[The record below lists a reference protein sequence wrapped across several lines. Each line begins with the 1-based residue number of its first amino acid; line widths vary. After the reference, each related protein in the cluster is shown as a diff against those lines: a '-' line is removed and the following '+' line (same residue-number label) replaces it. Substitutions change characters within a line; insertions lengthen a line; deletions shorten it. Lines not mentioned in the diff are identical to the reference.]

1 MKKLFIYFFFI
12 VSSSYSQTSD
22 ALKLCVAIQNKFTSN
37 YEANN
42 AVDKILSVIGTSQK
56 PILQP
61 CSNINN
67 AVAASYKGQRYI
79 LYDKDFMES
88 LTVGR
93 NKYWSNMFI
102 LAHEVGHHI
111 NGHSLDIILYQ
122 NDVINPK
129 SLSTRR
135 SQELEADEFAGFVL
149 AKLGATFNQTSKV
162 LLNIPKISNDY
173 DSTHPST
180 DKRIRAVKNGWE
192 RGYVKKETK
201 TVYVSDA
208 IGEYER
214 SDSYMRYGKWYR
226 EQTDDVFEGRSWT
239 AVTSGVLK
247 GGNDYFNKAPIIKI
261 IKNKKSEKPMFFIE
275 EEVLNNLPSIDS
287 EASWSLN
294 PMALDIFERGKYS
307 QIKKRAYGTL
317 IILDSYGKILRKS
330 EIGVEKYRGSNH
342 QFKKEKGFDIVNF
355 GRSNF
360 FGMSTLNYLKKGSK
374 LLIRFDDYIKYSNK
388 KLKEYVKSNSL
399 FKINNWGRGQRGKGE
414 GGYTKLYDKLKN
426 KGVYIKT
433 YQGIKIVPENNYR
446 NRLFTSYELLEEI
459 KKLKE
464 ISRICGYS
472 DGQSFVY
479 PKYFKEN
486 LSYTSP
492 TSDREEV
499 FVIPRGGNCNMSRI
513 EYDLKIDNL
522 IQKLL
527 DLNSEIFA
535 LKNQLIE
542 VEGAYF
548 EYSLSGSSKALA
560 E

>member
-1 MKKLFIYFFFI
+1 MKKLIIFFFLV
-12 VSSSYSQTSD
+12 VSASYSQTSD
-22 ALKLCVAIQNKFTSN
+22 ALKLCVALQDNFTSN
-37 YEANN
+37 TEANN

-79 LYDKDFMES
+79 LYDKVFMES

-173 DSTHPST
+173 DSTHPSR

-214 SDSYMRYGKWYR
+214 SDSYVRHGKWYR
-226 EQTDDVFEGRSWT
+226 EQNDDVFEGRTWT
-239 AVTSGVLK
+239 AVTSGILK
-247 GGNDYFNKAPIIKI
+247 GGNDYFNRAPVIKI
-261 IKNKKSEKPMFFIE
+261 NNKNEKYNIFIEGNIFNKLPQWINLRGDFIVLDSKNKEIYRSGFM
-275 EEVLNNLPSIDS
+275 VSSDIDKDGFYPFYTGES
-287 EASWSLN
+287 
-294 PMALDIFERGKYS
+294 PIKYF
-307 QIKKRAYGTL
+307 QEGI
-317 IILDSYGKILRKS
+317 
-330 EIGVEKYRGSNH
+330 
-342 QFKKEKGFDIVNF
+342 
-355 GRSNF
+355 
-360 FGMSTLNYLKKGSK
+360 K
-374 LLIRFDDYIKYSNK
+374 LLIRFDDYNRAVYKDEIKKYAFDR
-388 KLKEYVKSNSL
+388 SL
-399 FKINNWGRGQRGKGE
+399 FRITNYGFGAGE
-414 GGYTKLYDKLKN
+414 TKLYFKLQKQKNTIFLFDRVGLNTYSARKVSKDNYNNRLFASKEIIDEIDKLKVIDAACRFSSKSTYVHSVTYTN
-426 KGVYIKT
+426 KLNTEFKKRISDKT
-433 YQGIKIVPENNYR
+433 QWSGTCN
-446 NRLFTSYELLEEI
+446 
-459 KKLKE
+459 
-464 ISRICGYS
+464 ISKS
-472 DGQSFVY
+472 
-479 PKYFKEN
+479 
-486 LSYTSP
+486 
-492 TSDREEV
+492 
-499 FVIPRGGNCNMSRI
+499 
-513 EYDLKIDNL
+513 EYDTKVDAVLNKLIDF
-522 IQKLL
+522 
-527 DLNSEIFA
+527 NSEIFA

-542 VEGAYF
+542 VKGAYF

>member
-1 MKKLFIYFFFI
+1 M
-12 VSSSYSQTSD
+12 
-22 ALKLCVAIQNKFTSN
+22 AIQNKFTSN
-37 YEANN
+37 YESNN

-226 EQTDDVFEGRSWT
+226 EQNDDVFEGRSWT

-247 GGNDYFNKAPIIKI
+247 GGNDYFNKVPIIKI

-275 EEVLNNLPSIDS
+275 KEPFNSLPIPKESNKGD
-287 EASWSLN
+287 
-294 PMALDIFERGKYS
+294 
-307 QIKKRAYGTL
+307 L
-317 IILDSYGKILRKS
+317 IVLDSNGKIISKTKINVYPRNDSGFLYVKFGTKFS
-330 EIGVEKYRGSNH
+330 FYEEDGPYGGFGSLSSKLLKD
-342 QFKKEKGFDIVNF
+342 FKN
-355 GRSNF
+355 
-360 FGMSTLNYLKKGSK
+360 GSK
-374 LLIRFDDYIKYSNK
+374 LLIRYDNYAKDHEYYI
-388 KLKEYVKSNSL
+388 KEYVKSNSL
-399 FKINNWGRGQRGKGE
+399 YKINEYGLG
-414 GGYTKLYDKLKN
+414 GGYSKLYKKTFY
-426 KGVYIKT
+426 KGVYIDRKYYKRT
-433 YQGIKIVPENNYR
+433 GTRTTITVKLAETNYE
-446 NRLFTSYELLEEI
+446 NRLFTSYELLSEI
-459 KKLKE
+459 KKLKS
-464 ISRICGYS
+464 IASICKYS
-472 DGQSFVY
+472 
-479 PKYFKEN
+479 KYHDVRN
-486 LSYTSP
+486 ISYTSP

-535 LKNQLIE
+535 MKKQVIE

>member
-214 SDSYMRYGKWYR
+214 SDSYVRHGKWYR
-226 EQTDDVFEGRSWT
+226 EQNDDIFEGRTWT
-239 AVTSGVLK
+239 AVTTGILK

-261 IKNKKSEKPMFFIE
+261 TYDSKAYRKYKLTIE
-275 EEVLNNLPSIDS
+275 EEPFNNLPTNLSYPIS
-287 EASWSLN
+287 
-294 PMALDIFERGKYS
+294 
-307 QIKKRAYGTL
+307 KKAYKHFDLYGNL
-317 IILDSYGKILRKS
+317 IILDSKGNKILSEEIRKGVDS
-330 EIGVEKYRGSNH
+330 NEEFSRIMLESGGYLFFKWHVEK
-342 QFKKEKGFDIVNF
+342 I
-355 GRSNF
+355 
-360 FGMSTLNYLKKGSK
+360 KKGSK
-374 LLIRFDDYIKYSNK
+374 LLIRFDDYESI
-388 KLKEYVKSNSL
+388 
-399 FKINNWGRGQRGKGE
+399 
-414 GGYTKLYDKLKN
+414 N
-426 KGVYIKT
+426 KGIIKV
-433 YQGIKIVPENNYR
+433 K
-446 NRLFTSYELLEEI
+446 
-459 KKLKE
+459 
-464 ISRICGYS
+464 
-472 DGQSFVY
+472 
-479 PKYFKEN
+479 
-486 LSYTSP
+486 
-492 TSDREEV
+492 
-499 FVIPRGGNCNMSRI
+499 
-513 EYDLKIDNL
+513 
-522 IQKLL
+522 
-527 DLNSEIFA
+527 
-535 LKNQLIE
+535 
-542 VEGAYF
+542 GAYF
-548 EYSLSGSSKALA
+548 EYNLSGSSKALA

>member
-1 MKKLFIYFFFI
+1 MKKLIIFFFLV
-12 VSSSYSQTSD
+12 VSASYSQTSD
-22 ALKLCVAIQNKFTSN
+22 ALKLCVALQDNFTSN
-37 YEANN
+37 TEANN

-214 SDSYMRYGKWYR
+214 SDSYIRYGKWYR
-226 EQTDDVFEGRSWT
+226 EQNDDVFEGRSWT

-261 IKNKKSEKPMFFIE
+261 TYDSKAYRKYKLTIE
-275 EEVLNNLPSIDS
+275 EEPFNNLPTNLSYPIS
-287 EASWSLN
+287 
-294 PMALDIFERGKYS
+294 
-307 QIKKRAYGTL
+307 KKAYKHFDLYGNL
-317 IILDSYGKILRKS
+317 IILDSKGNKILSEEIRKGVDS
-330 EIGVEKYRGSNH
+330 NEEFSRIMLESGGYLFFKWHVEK
-342 QFKKEKGFDIVNF
+342 I
-355 GRSNF
+355 
-360 FGMSTLNYLKKGSK
+360 KKGSK
-374 LLIRFDDYIKYSNK
+374 LLIRFDDYESI
-388 KLKEYVKSNSL
+388 
-399 FKINNWGRGQRGKGE
+399 
-414 GGYTKLYDKLKN
+414 N
-426 KGVYIKT
+426 KGIIKV
-433 YQGIKIVPENNYR
+433 K
-446 NRLFTSYELLEEI
+446 
-459 KKLKE
+459 
-464 ISRICGYS
+464 
-472 DGQSFVY
+472 
-479 PKYFKEN
+479 
-486 LSYTSP
+486 
-492 TSDREEV
+492 
-499 FVIPRGGNCNMSRI
+499 
-513 EYDLKIDNL
+513 
-522 IQKLL
+522 
-527 DLNSEIFA
+527 
-535 LKNQLIE
+535 
-542 VEGAYF
+542 GAYF
-548 EYSLSGSSKALA
+548 EYNLSGSSKALA

>member
-1 MKKLFIYFFFI
+1 MKKLIIFFFLV
-12 VSSSYSQTSD
+12 VSASYSQTSD
-22 ALKLCVAIQNKFTSN
+22 ALKLCVALQDNFTSN
-37 YEANN
+37 TEANN

-149 AKLGATFNQTSKV
+149 AKLGATFDQTSKV

-214 SDSYMRYGKWYR
+214 SDSYVRHGKWYR
-226 EQTDDVFEGRSWT
+226 EQTDDVFEGRT
-239 AVTSGVLK
+239 FNAVTSGILK
-247 GGNDYFNKAPIIKI
+247 GGNEYFNKAPIIKI
-261 IKNKKSEKPMFFIE
+261 EYDSKKSTYIRYKLYIEEKP
-275 EEVLNNLPSIDS
+275 LRNLPKTISADS
-287 EASWSLN
+287 EYSAR
-294 PMALDIFERGKYS
+294 RGL
-307 QIKKRAYGTL
+307 RGDL
-317 IILDSYGKILRKS
+317 IILDSRGNKILSKS
-330 EIGVEKYRGSNH
+330 IRTRAFKSNEGFHLVILGDEKKRALSYNFYSEEVEK
-342 QFKKEKGFDIVNF
+342 I
-355 GRSNF
+355 
-360 FGMSTLNYLKKGSK
+360 KKGSK
-374 LLIRFDDYIKYSNK
+374 LLIRFDDYESINRRDIK
-388 KLKEYVKSNSL
+388 VK
-399 FKINNWGRGQRGKGE
+399 
-414 GGYTKLYDKLKN
+414 
-426 KGVYIKT
+426 
-433 YQGIKIVPENNYR
+433 
-446 NRLFTSYELLEEI
+446 
-459 KKLKE
+459 
-464 ISRICGYS
+464 
-472 DGQSFVY
+472 
-479 PKYFKEN
+479 
-486 LSYTSP
+486 
-492 TSDREEV
+492 
-499 FVIPRGGNCNMSRI
+499 
-513 EYDLKIDNL
+513 
-522 IQKLL
+522 
-527 DLNSEIFA
+527 
-535 LKNQLIE
+535 
-542 VEGAYF
+542 GAYF

>member
-1 MKKLFIYFFFI
+1 MKKLIIFFVFI
-12 VSSSYSQTSD
+12 VSASYGQTSD

-149 AKLGATFNQTSKV
+149 AKLGATFDQTSKV

-192 RGYVKKETK
+192 KGYVKKETK

-214 SDSYMRYGKWYR
+214 SDSYVRYGKWYR
-226 EQTDDVFEGRSWT
+226 EQNDDIFDGRTWT
-239 AVTSGVLK
+239 ALTTGILK

-261 IKNKKSEKPMFFIE
+261 TYDSKAYRKYKLTIE
-275 EEVLNNLPSIDS
+275 EEPFNNLPSTLTYPIS
-287 EASWSLN
+287 
-294 PMALDIFERGKYS
+294 
-307 QIKKRAYGTL
+307 KKAYKPFDLYGNL
-317 IILDSYGKILRKS
+317 IILDSKGNKILSGEIRKGVDS
-330 EIGVEKYRGSNH
+330 NEEFSMANFSSGGYLFSKWHVEK
-342 QFKKEKGFDIVNF
+342 I
-355 GRSNF
+355 
-360 FGMSTLNYLKKGSK
+360 KKGSK
-374 LLIRFDDYIKYSNK
+374 LLIRFDDYEN
-388 KLKEYVKSNSL
+388 L
-399 FKINNWGRGQRGKGE
+399 
-414 GGYTKLYDKLKN
+414 N
-426 KGVYIKT
+426 KGVIK
-433 YQGIKIVPENNYR
+433 
-446 NRLFTSYELLEEI
+446 
-459 KKLKE
+459 
-464 ISRICGYS
+464 
-472 DGQSFVY
+472 
-479 PKYFKEN
+479 
-486 LSYTSP
+486 
-492 TSDREEV
+492 
-499 FVIPRGGNCNMSRI
+499 
-513 EYDLKIDNL
+513 
-522 IQKLL
+522 
-527 DLNSEIFA
+527 
-535 LKNQLIE
+535 

>member
-1 MKKLFIYFFFI
+1 MKKLIIFFFLV
-12 VSSSYSQTSD
+12 VSASYSQTSD
-22 ALKLCVAIQNKFTSN
+22 ALKLCVALQDNFTSN
-37 YEANN
+37 TEANN

-149 AKLGATFNQTSKV
+149 AKLGATFDQTSKV

-214 SDSYMRYGKWYR
+214 SDSYVRYGKWYR
-226 EQTDDVFEGRSWT
+226 EQNDDIFDGRTWT
-239 AVTSGVLK
+239 ALTTGILK

-261 IKNKKSEKPMFFIE
+261 TYDSKAYRKYKLTIE
-275 EEVLNNLPSIDS
+275 EEPFNNLPSTLTYPIS
-287 EASWSLN
+287 
-294 PMALDIFERGKYS
+294 
-307 QIKKRAYGTL
+307 KKAYKPFDLYGNL
-317 IILDSYGKILRKS
+317 IILDSKGNKILSGEIRKGVDS
-330 EIGVEKYRGSNH
+330 NEEFSMANFSSGGYLFSKWHVEK
-342 QFKKEKGFDIVNF
+342 I
-355 GRSNF
+355 
-360 FGMSTLNYLKKGSK
+360 KKGSK
-374 LLIRFDDYIKYSNK
+374 LLIRFDDYEN
-388 KLKEYVKSNSL
+388 L
-399 FKINNWGRGQRGKGE
+399 
-414 GGYTKLYDKLKN
+414 N
-426 KGVYIKT
+426 KGVIK
-433 YQGIKIVPENNYR
+433 
-446 NRLFTSYELLEEI
+446 
-459 KKLKE
+459 
-464 ISRICGYS
+464 
-472 DGQSFVY
+472 
-479 PKYFKEN
+479 
-486 LSYTSP
+486 
-492 TSDREEV
+492 
-499 FVIPRGGNCNMSRI
+499 
-513 EYDLKIDNL
+513 
-522 IQKLL
+522 
-527 DLNSEIFA
+527 
-535 LKNQLIE
+535 

>member
-12 VSSSYSQTSD
+12 VSSTYSQTSD
-22 ALKLCVAIQNKFTSN
+22 ALKLCVAIQNNFTSN

-56 PILQP
+56 PILQS

-79 LYDKDFMES
+79 LYDKVFMES

-214 SDSYMRYGKWYR
+214 SDSYVRHGKWYR
-226 EQTDDVFEGRSWT
+226 EQNDDVFEGRT
-239 AVTSGVLK
+239 FNTVTSGILK
-247 GGNDYFNKAPIIKI
+247 GVNEYFNKAPIIKI
-261 IKNKKSEKPMFFIE
+261 EYDSKKSTYKRYELFIE
-275 EEVLNNLPSIDS
+275 KEPLNSLPASKDS
-287 EASWSLN
+287 
-294 PMALDIFERGKYS
+294 
-307 QIKKRAYGTL
+307 KKGDL
-317 IILDSYGKILRKS
+317 IVLDSNGKIISKTKIQVYSSKDSGFLS
-330 EIGVEKYRGSNH
+330 VEFGYKVYDELFRLHSDEL
-342 QFKKEKGFDIVNF
+342 FKDFKN
-355 GRSNF
+355 
-360 FGMSTLNYLKKGSK
+360 GSK
-374 LLIRFDDYIKYSNK
+374 LLIRFDDYTKAYHNDI
-388 KLKEYVKSNSL
+388 KEYVKSNSL
-399 FKINNWGRGQRGKGE
+399 YKINNYGI
-414 GGYTKLYDKLKN
+414 GGGYDKLYNKTFY
-426 KGVYIKT
+426 KGVYISSQYWKKRGLET
-433 YQGIKIVPENNYR
+433 VAETNYE
-446 NRLFTSYELLEEI
+446 NRLFTSYELLSEI
-459 KKLKE
+459 KKLKN
-464 ISRICGYS
+464 IASICKYS
-472 DGQSFVY
+472 KRGGVG
-479 PKYFKEN
+479 N
-486 LSYTSP
+486 ISYTTPSNLKVSVNDYENP
-492 TSDREEV
+492 L
-499 FVIPRGGNCNMSRI
+499 PRTGNCNMSRF

-535 LKNQLIE
+535 MKKQVIE
-542 VEGAYF
+542 VKGAYF

>member
-1 MKKLFIYFFFI
+1 MKKLIIFFFLV
-12 VSSSYSQTSD
+12 VSASYSQTSD
-22 ALKLCVAIQNKFTSN
+22 ALKLCVALQDNFTSN
-37 YEANN
+37 TEANN

-149 AKLGATFNQTSKV
+149 AKLGATFDQTSKV

-214 SDSYMRYGKWYR
+214 SDSYVRYGKWYR
-226 EQTDDVFEGRSWT
+226 EQNDDVFDGRTWT
-239 AVTSGVLK
+239 ALTTGILK

-261 IKNKKSEKPMFFIE
+261 TYDSKAYRKYKLTIE
-275 EEVLNNLPSIDS
+275 EEPFNNLPSTLTYPIS
-287 EASWSLN
+287 
-294 PMALDIFERGKYS
+294 
-307 QIKKRAYGTL
+307 KKAYKPFDLYGNL
-317 IILDSYGKILRKS
+317 IILDSKGNKILSGEIRKGVDS
-330 EIGVEKYRGSNH
+330 NEEFSMANFSSGGYLFSKWHVEK
-342 QFKKEKGFDIVNF
+342 I
-355 GRSNF
+355 
-360 FGMSTLNYLKKGSK
+360 KKGSK
-374 LLIRFDDYIKYSNK
+374 LLIRFDDYEN
-388 KLKEYVKSNSL
+388 L
-399 FKINNWGRGQRGKGE
+399 
-414 GGYTKLYDKLKN
+414 N
-426 KGVYIKT
+426 KGVIK
-433 YQGIKIVPENNYR
+433 
-446 NRLFTSYELLEEI
+446 
-459 KKLKE
+459 
-464 ISRICGYS
+464 
-472 DGQSFVY
+472 
-479 PKYFKEN
+479 
-486 LSYTSP
+486 
-492 TSDREEV
+492 
-499 FVIPRGGNCNMSRI
+499 
-513 EYDLKIDNL
+513 
-522 IQKLL
+522 
-527 DLNSEIFA
+527 
-535 LKNQLIE
+535 

>member
-1 MKKLFIYFFFI
+1 MKKLIIFFFLV
-12 VSSSYSQTSD
+12 VSASYSQTSD
-22 ALKLCVAIQNKFTSN
+22 ALKLCVALQDNFTSN
-37 YEANN
+37 TEANN

-214 SDSYMRYGKWYR
+214 SDSYVRHGKWYR
-226 EQTDDVFEGRSWT
+226 EQTDDVFEGRT
-239 AVTSGVLK
+239 FNAVTSGILK
-247 GGNDYFNKAPIIKI
+247 GGNEYFNKAPIIKI
-261 IKNKKSEKPMFFIE
+261 EYASKARYSENFRLMVEQKPF
-275 EEVLNNLPSIDS
+275 NNIPKHLFY
-287 EASWSLN
+287 L
-294 PMALDIFERGKYS
+294 
-307 QIKKRAYGTL
+307 YGDL
-317 IILDSYGKILRKS
+317 IILDPKGDKIFDS
-330 EIGVEKYRGSNH
+330 EIE
-342 QFKKEKGFDIVNF
+342 FKKMKNDKDFINIKTK
-355 GRSNF
+355 R
-360 FGMSTLNYLKKGSK
+360 NYYLSQEIMKKLKRGSK
-374 LLIRFDDYIKYSNK
+374 LLIRLKNYTKEYYDD
-388 KLKEYVKSNSL
+388 LKEYVKSNSL
-399 FKINNWGRGQRGKGE
+399 YKINNYGIG
-414 GGYTKLYDKLKN
+414 GGYSKLYDKTYYRN
-426 KGVYIKT
+426 IYINS
-433 YQGIKIVPENNYR
+433 QFWSGSRNVLIAENDYR
-446 NRLFTSYELLEEI
+446 NRLFTSYELLSEI
-459 KKLKE
+459 KKLKN
-464 ISRICGYS
+464 IASIC
-472 DGQSFVY
+472 
-479 PKYFKEN
+479 KYYKKGSGVGN
-486 LSYTSP
+486 ISYTTPSNLKVSVDDYENP
-492 TSDREEV
+492 L
-499 FVIPRGGNCNMSRI
+499 PRTGNCNMSRT

-527 DLNSEIFA
+527 DLNSEIGA
-535 LKNQLIE
+535 LKNQVIE
-542 VEGAYF
+542 VDDAYF

>member
-226 EQTDDVFEGRSWT
+226 EQNDDVFEGRSWT

-275 EEVLNNLPSIDS
+275 KEPFNSLPIPKESNKGD
-287 EASWSLN
+287 
-294 PMALDIFERGKYS
+294 
-307 QIKKRAYGTL
+307 L
-317 IILDSYGKILRKS
+317 IVLDSNGKIISKTKINVYPRNDSGFLYVKFGTKFS
-330 EIGVEKYRGSNH
+330 FYEEDGPYGGFGSLSSKLLKD
-342 QFKKEKGFDIVNF
+342 FKN
-355 GRSNF
+355 
-360 FGMSTLNYLKKGSK
+360 GSK

-399 FKINNWGRGQRGKGE
+399 FKINNWGRGQTGKGE

-426 KGVYIKT
+426 KGVYIES
-433 YQGIKIVPENNYR
+433 YQRNQGSDFVPENNYR

-464 ISRICGYS
+464 ISRRCGYS

-479 PKYFKEN
+479 PKYFEEN

>member
-1 MKKLFIYFFFI
+1 MKKLIIFFVFI
-12 VSSSYSQTSD
+12 VSASYGQTSD
-22 ALKLCVAIQNKFTSN
+22 ALKLCVAIQNNFTTN
-37 YEANN
+37 TEANN

-135 SQELEADEFAGFVL
+135 SQELEADEFAGFVM

-214 SDSYMRYGKWYR
+214 SDSYVRHGKWYR
-226 EQTDDVFEGRSWT
+226 EQNDDVFEGRT
-239 AVTSGVLK
+239 FNAVTSGILK
-247 GGNDYFNKAPIIKI
+247 GGNEYFNKAPIIKI
-261 IKNKKSEKPMFFIE
+261 EYDSKKISYQRYELFIE
-275 EEVLNNLPSIDS
+275 KKPLNSLPSPKESNKGD
-287 EASWSLN
+287 
-294 PMALDIFERGKYS
+294 
-307 QIKKRAYGTL
+307 L
-317 IILDSYGKILRKS
+317 IVLDSNGKIISKTKIKVSSTKDSDFLSVQYGYNGISQTSYSGEFSGYFGKPS
-330 EIGVEKYRGSNH
+330 S
-342 QFKKEKGFDIVNF
+342 QLFKDFKN
-355 GRSNF
+355 
-360 FGMSTLNYLKKGSK
+360 GSK
-374 LLIRFDDYIKYSNK
+374 LLIRYDDYNK
-388 KLKEYVKSNSL
+388 AYNNDIKEYVKSNSL
-399 FKINNWGRGQRGKGE
+399 YKINNYGI
-414 GGYTKLYDKLKN
+414 GGGYDKLYNKTFY
-426 KGVYIKT
+426 KGVYIDSKYYKRT
-433 YQGIKIVPENNYR
+433 TRTTRTVKLAETNYE
-446 NRLFTSYELLEEI
+446 NRLFTSYELLSEI
-459 KKLKE
+459 KKLKSIASICKYYKRGGGVGN
-464 ISRICGYS
+464 ISFTTPS
-472 DGQSFVY
+472 
-479 PKYFKEN
+479 N
-486 LSYTSP
+486 LKVSVDDYKNP
-492 TSDREEV
+492 L
-499 FVIPRGGNCNMSRI
+499 PRTGNCNMSRI

-535 LKNQLIE
+535 MKNQVIE

>member
-1 MKKLFIYFFFI
+1 MKKLIIFFFLV
-12 VSSSYSQTSD
+12 VSASYSQTSD
-22 ALKLCVAIQNKFTSN
+22 ALKLCVALQDNFTSN
-37 YEANN
+37 TEANN

-214 SDSYMRYGKWYR
+214 SDSYVRHGKWFR
-226 EQTDDVFEGRSWT
+226 EQNDDVFEGRT
-239 AVTSGVLK
+239 FNAVTSGILK
-247 GGNDYFNKAPIIKI
+247 GGNEYFNKAPIIKI
-261 IKNKKSEKPMFFIE
+261 EYSSKEFKDFNNIHIYSKYPQNFKLKIE
-275 EEVLNNLPSIDS
+275 QKLFNNLPKH
-287 EASWSLN
+287 LTF
-294 PMALDIFERGKYS
+294 L
-307 QIKKRAYGTL
+307 YGDL
-317 IILDSYGKILRKS
+317 IILDPKGDKIFNS
-330 EIGVEKYRGSNH
+330 EIE
-342 QFKKEKGFDIVNF
+342 FKKTKNDKDLIIIFTKRNGFEKDFY
-355 GRSNF
+355 
-360 FGMSTLNYLKKGSK
+360 LNPYIIKKLKIGSK
-374 LLIRFDDYIKYSNK
+374 LLIRLKNYPKDYNDDI
-388 KLKEYVKSNSL
+388 KEYVKSNSL
-399 FKINNWGRGQRGKGE
+399 YKIDDYGKG
-414 GGYTKLYDKLKN
+414 GGYSKLYDKTN
-426 KGVYIKT
+426 SDDYF
-433 YQGIKIVPENNYR
+433 KIILIDSEWEYKWFYR
-446 NRLFTSYELLEEI
+446 IEKVEETDYRRRLFTSYELLSEI
-459 KKLKE
+459 KKLKN
-464 ISRICGYS
+464 IASIC
-472 DGQSFVY
+472 
-479 PKYFKEN
+479 K
-486 LSYTSP
+486 
-492 TSDREEV
+492 
-499 FVIPRGGNCNMSRI
+499 
-513 EYDLKIDNL
+513 
-522 IQKLL
+522 
-527 DLNSEIFA
+527 
-535 LKNQLIE
+535 
-542 VEGAYF
+542 
-548 EYSLSGSSKALA
+548 
-560 E
+560 

>member
-1 MKKLFIYFFFI
+1 MKKLIIFFVFI
-12 VSSSYSQTSD
+12 VSASYGQTSD

-135 SQELEADEFAGFVL
+135 SQELEAVEFAGFVL
-149 AKLGATFNQTSKV
+149 AKLGATFNQTSKF

-192 RGYVKKETK
+192 KGYVKKETK
-201 TVYVSDA
+201 TVYVSDD

-214 SDSYMRYGKWYR
+214 SDSYVRHGKWYR
-226 EQTDDVFEGRSWT
+226 EQNDDIFEGRTWT
-239 AVTSGVLK
+239 ALTTGILK

-261 IKNKKSEKPMFFIE
+261 TYDSKAYRKYKLTIE
-275 EEVLNNLPSIDS
+275 EEPFNNLPSTLTYPIS
-287 EASWSLN
+287 
-294 PMALDIFERGKYS
+294 
-307 QIKKRAYGTL
+307 KKAYKHFDLYGNL
-317 IILDSYGKILRKS
+317 IILDSKGNKILSGEIRKGVDS
-330 EIGVEKYRGSNH
+330 NEEFSRIILESGGYLFSKWHVEK
-342 QFKKEKGFDIVNF
+342 I
-355 GRSNF
+355 
-360 FGMSTLNYLKKGSK
+360 KKGSK
-374 LLIRFDDYIKYSNK
+374 LLIRFDDYEN
-388 KLKEYVKSNSL
+388 
-399 FKINNWGRGQRGKGE
+399 FR
-414 GGYTKLYDKLKN
+414 
-426 KGVYIKT
+426 KGVIK
-433 YQGIKIVPENNYR
+433 
-446 NRLFTSYELLEEI
+446 
-459 KKLKE
+459 
-464 ISRICGYS
+464 
-472 DGQSFVY
+472 
-479 PKYFKEN
+479 
-486 LSYTSP
+486 
-492 TSDREEV
+492 
-499 FVIPRGGNCNMSRI
+499 
-513 EYDLKIDNL
+513 
-522 IQKLL
+522 
-527 DLNSEIFA
+527 
-535 LKNQLIE
+535 

-548 EYSLSGSSKALA
+548 EYNLSGSSKALA

>member
-1 MKKLFIYFFFI
+1 MKKLCIYVFFI
-12 VSSSYSQTSD
+12 VSSAYSQTSD
-22 ALKLCVAIQNKFTSN
+22 ALKLCVALQNNFTSN
-37 YEANN
+37 TEANN

-162 LLNIPKISNDY
+162 LLNLPKISNDY
-173 DSTHPST
+173 DSTHPSR

-214 SDSYMRYGKWYR
+214 SDSYVRYGKWYR
-226 EQTDDVFEGRSWT
+226 EQTDDVFEGRT
-239 AVTSGVLK
+239 FNAVTSGILK
-247 GGNDYFNKAPIIKI
+247 GGNGYFNKAPIIKI
-261 IKNKKSEKPMFFIE
+261 EYDSKKYSYKRYSLYIEEKP
-275 EEVLNNLPSIDS
+275 LRYLPKTISADS
-287 EASWSLN
+287 EYSAR
-294 PMALDIFERGKYS
+294 RGL
-307 QIKKRAYGTL
+307 RGEL
-317 IILDSYGKILRKS
+317 IILDSRGNKILSKS
-330 EIGVEKYRGSNH
+330 IRTRVFKSNEGFHLVVLGDENKRALSYNFYSEEVEK
-342 QFKKEKGFDIVNF
+342 I
-355 GRSNF
+355 
-360 FGMSTLNYLKKGSK
+360 KKGSK
-374 LLIRFDDYIKYSNK
+374 LLIRFDDYESINRRDIKAK
-388 KLKEYVKSNSL
+388 
-399 FKINNWGRGQRGKGE
+399 
-414 GGYTKLYDKLKN
+414 
-426 KGVYIKT
+426 
-433 YQGIKIVPENNYR
+433 
-446 NRLFTSYELLEEI
+446 
-459 KKLKE
+459 
-464 ISRICGYS
+464 
-472 DGQSFVY
+472 
-479 PKYFKEN
+479 
-486 LSYTSP
+486 
-492 TSDREEV
+492 
-499 FVIPRGGNCNMSRI
+499 
-513 EYDLKIDNL
+513 
-522 IQKLL
+522 
-527 DLNSEIFA
+527 
-535 LKNQLIE
+535 
-542 VEGAYF
+542 GAYF

>member
-1 MKKLFIYFFFI
+1 MKKLIIFFFFI
-12 VSSSYSQTSD
+12 VSASYGQTSD
-22 ALKLCVAIQNKFTSN
+22 ALKLCVAIQNNFTTN
-37 YEANN
+37 TEANN

-135 SQELEADEFAGFVL
+135 SQELEADEFAGFVM

-214 SDSYMRYGKWYR
+214 SNSYVRYGKWYR
-226 EQTDDVFEGRSWT
+226 EQNDDVFEGRFIN
-239 AVTSGVLK
+239 AVTSGILK
-247 GGNDYFNKAPIIKI
+247 GENEYFKKVPLIKI
-261 IKNKKSEKPMFFIE
+261 KSDSNRPIWNRYLLFIE
-275 EEVLNNLPSIDS
+275 REPLNSLPKKPKSPNDENKGDLIVLDSNGKIISKTKIRFIMRSWNYYGPTKFMSIDFDEFKNGNFHQYS
-287 EASWSLN
+287 DVL
-294 PMALDIFERGKYS
+294 FE
-307 QIKKRAYGTL
+307 
-317 IILDSYGKILRKS
+317 D
-330 EIGVEKYRGSNH
+330 
-342 QFKKEKGFDIVNF
+342 F
-355 GRSNF
+355 
-360 FGMSTLNYLKKGSK
+360 KKGSK
-374 LLIRFDDYIKYSNK
+374 LLIRFDDYESINGRDIK
-388 KLKEYVKSNSL
+388 
-399 FKINNWGRGQRGKGE
+399 
-414 GGYTKLYDKLKN
+414 
-426 KGVYIKT
+426 
-433 YQGIKIVPENNYR
+433 
-446 NRLFTSYELLEEI
+446 
-459 KKLKE
+459 
-464 ISRICGYS
+464 
-472 DGQSFVY
+472 
-479 PKYFKEN
+479 
-486 LSYTSP
+486 
-492 TSDREEV
+492 
-499 FVIPRGGNCNMSRI
+499 
-513 EYDLKIDNL
+513 
-522 IQKLL
+522 
-527 DLNSEIFA
+527 
-535 LKNQLIE
+535 

>member
-1 MKKLFIYFFFI
+1 MKKLIIFFFFI

-22 ALKLCVAIQNKFTSN
+22 ALKLCVAIQNNFTTN
-37 YEANN
+37 TEANN

-79 LYDKDFMES
+79 LYDKEFMES

-226 EQTDDVFEGRSWT
+226 EQNDDVFEGRSWT

-355 GRSNF
+355 GLFNF

-399 FKINNWGRGQRGKGE
+399 FKINNWGRGQLGKGE

>member
-1 MKKLFIYFFFI
+1 MKKLIIFFFLV
-12 VSSSYSQTSD
+12 VSASYSQTSD
-22 ALKLCVAIQNKFTSN
+22 ALKLCVALQDNFTSN
-37 YEANN
+37 TEANN

-214 SDSYMRYGKWYR
+214 SDSYVRHGKWFR
-226 EQTDDVFEGRSWT
+226 EQNDDVFEGRT
-239 AVTSGVLK
+239 FNAVTSGILK
-247 GGNDYFNKAPIIKI
+247 GGNEYFNKAPIIKI
-261 IKNKKSEKPMFFIE
+261 EYSSKEFKDFNNINIYSKYPQNFRLKIE
-275 EEVLNNLPSIDS
+275 QKLFNNLPKH
-287 EASWSLN
+287 LTF
-294 PMALDIFERGKYS
+294 L
-307 QIKKRAYGTL
+307 YGDL
-317 IILDSYGKILRKS
+317 IILDPKGDKIFNS
-330 EIGVEKYRGSNH
+330 EIE
-342 QFKKEKGFDIVNF
+342 FKKTKNDKDLIIIFTKRNGFEKDFY
-355 GRSNF
+355 
-360 FGMSTLNYLKKGSK
+360 LNPYIIKKLKIGSK
-374 LLIRFDDYIKYSNK
+374 LLIRLKNYPKDYNDDI
-388 KLKEYVKSNSL
+388 KEYVKSNSL
-399 FKINNWGRGQRGKGE
+399 YKIDDYGKG
-414 GGYTKLYDKLKN
+414 GGYSKLYDKTN
-426 KGVYIKT
+426 SDDYF
-433 YQGIKIVPENNYR
+433 KIILIDSVWEYKWHYR
-446 NRLFTSYELLEEI
+446 IEKVEETDYRRRLFTSYELLSEI
-459 KKLKE
+459 KKLKN
-464 ISRICGYS
+464 IASIC
-472 DGQSFVY
+472 
-479 PKYFKEN
+479 KYYKKGSGVRN
-486 LSYTSP
+486 ISYTTPSNLKVSVDDYENP
-492 TSDREEV
+492 L
-499 FVIPRGGNCNMSRI
+499 PRTGNCNMSRI

-527 DLNSEIFA
+527 DLNSEIGA
-535 LKNQLIE
+535 LKNQVIE
-542 VEGAYF
+542 VDGAYF

>member
-1 MKKLFIYFFFI
+1 MKKLIIFFVFI
-12 VSSSYSQTSD
+12 VSASYGQTSD

-135 SQELEADEFAGFVL
+135 SQELEADEFAGFVM

-214 SDSYMRYGKWYR
+214 SDSYVRYGKWYR
-226 EQTDDVFEGRSWT
+226 EQNDDIFDGRTWT
-239 AVTSGVLK
+239 ALTTGILK

-261 IKNKKSEKPMFFIE
+261 TYDSKAYRKYKLTIE
-275 EEVLNNLPSIDS
+275 EEPFNNLPSTLTYPIS
-287 EASWSLN
+287 
-294 PMALDIFERGKYS
+294 
-307 QIKKRAYGTL
+307 KKAYKPFDLYGNL
-317 IILDSYGKILRKS
+317 IILDSKGNKILSGEIRKGVDS
-330 EIGVEKYRGSNH
+330 NEEFSMANFSSGGYLFSKWHVEK
-342 QFKKEKGFDIVNF
+342 I
-355 GRSNF
+355 
-360 FGMSTLNYLKKGSK
+360 KKGSK
-374 LLIRFDDYIKYSNK
+374 LLIRFDDYEN
-388 KLKEYVKSNSL
+388 L
-399 FKINNWGRGQRGKGE
+399 
-414 GGYTKLYDKLKN
+414 N
-426 KGVYIKT
+426 KGVIK
-433 YQGIKIVPENNYR
+433 
-446 NRLFTSYELLEEI
+446 
-459 KKLKE
+459 
-464 ISRICGYS
+464 
-472 DGQSFVY
+472 
-479 PKYFKEN
+479 
-486 LSYTSP
+486 
-492 TSDREEV
+492 
-499 FVIPRGGNCNMSRI
+499 
-513 EYDLKIDNL
+513 
-522 IQKLL
+522 
-527 DLNSEIFA
+527 
-535 LKNQLIE
+535 

>member
-22 ALKLCVAIQNKFTSN
+22 ALKLCVALQDNFTSN

-162 LLNIPKISNDY
+162 LLNLPKISNDY
-173 DSTHPST
+173 DSTHPSR

-214 SDSYMRYGKWYR
+214 SDSYVRYGKWYR
-226 EQTDDVFEGRSWT
+226 EQTDDVFEGRTWT
-239 AVTSGVLK
+239 AVTSGVIK
-247 GGNDYFNKAPIIKI
+247 GESQYFNKAPIIKI
-261 IKNKKSEKPMFFIE
+261 S
-275 EEVLNNLPSIDS
+275 
-287 EASWSLN
+287 
-294 PMALDIFERGKYS
+294 KYS
-307 QIKKRAYGTL
+307 LIMDVKINKSFLIESENFDKLPRFEFGKRSLHA
-317 IILDSYGKILRKS
+317 IILDSSGKKIYDHYTYFKS
-330 EIGVEKYRGSNH
+330 YPSL
-342 QFKKEKGFDIVNF
+342 KKEGFYKLVFEDNF
-355 GRSNF
+355 LKF
-360 FGMSTLNYLKKGSK
+360 PLNSLKNGDK
-374 LLIRFDDYIKYSNK
+374 LLLRINKYKGKPDY
-388 KLKEYVKSNSL
+388 
-399 FKINNWGRGQRGKGE
+399 
-414 GGYTKLYDKLKN
+414 
-426 KGVYIKT
+426 
-433 YQGIKIVPENNYR
+433 
-446 NRLFTSYELLEEI
+446 
-459 KKLKE
+459 
-464 ISRICGYS
+464 
-472 DGQSFVY
+472 
-479 PKYFKEN
+479 
-486 LSYTSP
+486 
-492 TSDREEV
+492 
-499 FVIPRGGNCNMSRI
+499 
-513 EYDLKIDNL
+513 
-522 IQKLL
+522 
-527 DLNSEIFA
+527 
-535 LKNQLIE
+535 KNQDYDDIKWIE
-542 VEGAYF
+542 FDNFYF

>member
-1 MKKLFIYFFFI
+1 MKKLIIFFFLV
-12 VSSSYSQTSD
+12 VSASYSQTSD
-22 ALKLCVAIQNKFTSN
+22 ALKLCVALQDNFTSN
-37 YEANN
+37 TEANN

-214 SDSYMRYGKWYR
+214 SDSYVRHGKWYR
-226 EQTDDVFEGRSWT
+226 EQTDDVFEGRT
-239 AVTSGVLK
+239 FNAVTSGILK
-247 GGNDYFNKAPIIKI
+247 GGNEYFNKAPIIKI
-261 IKNKKSEKPMFFIE
+261 EY
-275 EEVLNNLPSIDS
+275 
-287 EASWSLN
+287 ASK
-294 PMALDIFERGKYS
+294 AR
-307 QIKKRAYGTL
+307 
-317 IILDSYGKILRKS
+317 
-330 EIGVEKYRGSNH
+330 
-342 QFKKEKGFDIVNF
+342 
-355 GRSNF
+355 
-360 FGMSTLNYLKKGSK
+360 
-374 LLIRFDDYIKYSNK
+374 
-388 KLKEYVKSNSL
+388 
-399 FKINNWGRGQRGKGE
+399 
-414 GGYTKLYDKLKN
+414 
-426 KGVYIKT
+426 
-433 YQGIKIVPENNYR
+433 
-446 NRLFTSYELLEEI
+446 
-459 KKLKE
+459 
-464 ISRICGYS
+464 YS
-472 DGQSFVY
+472 DKF
-479 PKYFKEN
+479 
-486 LSYTSP
+486 
-492 TSDREEV
+492 
-499 FVIPRGGNCNMSRI
+499 
-513 EYDLKIDNL
+513 
-522 IQKLL
+522 
-527 DLNSEIFA
+527 
-535 LKNQLIE
+535 
-542 VEGAYF
+542 
-548 EYSLSGSSKALA
+548 
-560 E
+560 

>member
-1 MKKLFIYFFFI
+1 MKNLLIFFFFI
-12 VSSSYSQTSD
+12 VSSAYSQTSD

-61 CSNINN
+61 CSNLNN

-79 LYDKDFMES
+79 LYDKVFMES

-129 SLSTRR
+129 SLSTIR

-226 EQTDDVFEGRSWT
+226 EQNDDVFEGRSWT
-239 AVTSGVLK
+239 AITSGVLK
-247 GGNDYFNKAPIIKI
+247 GSNDYFNKAPIIKI
-261 IKNKKSEKPMFFIE
+261 MKNKKFSKSQFYIKED
-275 EEVLNNLPSIDS
+275 VLKNLPSIGS
-287 EASWSLN
+287 
-294 PMALDIFERGKYS
+294 KV
-307 QIKKRAYGTL
+307 YGTL
-317 IILDSYGKILRKS
+317 IILESYGEIIYEREIVIPLNEKDYYFNKKNGFYKVSFKDNYSVPLR
-330 EIGVEKYRGSNH
+330 Y
-342 QFKKEKGFDIVNF
+342 FKE
-355 GRSNF
+355 
-360 FGMSTLNYLKKGSK
+360 GSK
-374 LLIRFDDYIKYSNK
+374 LLIRLNDY
-388 KLKEYVKSNSL
+388 
-399 FKINNWGRGQRGKGE
+399 
-414 GGYTKLYDKLKN
+414 KN
-426 KGVYIKT
+426 HI
-433 YQGIKIVPENNYR
+433 
-446 NRLFTSYELLEEI
+446 SHEEI
-459 KKLKE
+459 KKYTKNKSFYK
-464 ISRICGYS
+464 INDYNPGGGYS
-472 DGQSFVY
+472 KLWGKMINRNIYISSKYPLYVNSQSPPIPETNYSNRLFS
-479 PKYFKEN
+479 
-486 LSYTSP
+486 SYELIQEINKLKKIYANCIYAKKGGLTAYTVSYSTP
-492 TSDREEV
+492 SGTLIDEK
-499 FVIPRGGNCNMSRI
+499 FIPYDGNCTMDIS
-513 EYDLKIDNL
+513 EYDKKVNILL
-522 IQKLL
+522 QKLL
-527 DLNSEIFA
+527 DFNSVLFTM
-535 LKNQLIE
+535 KKQVIE

>member
-12 VSSSYSQTSD
+12 VSSAYSQTSD
-22 ALKLCVAIQNKFTSN
+22 ALKLCVALQDNFTSN

-79 LYDKDFMES
+79 LYDKVFMES

-214 SDSYMRYGKWYR
+214 SDSYIRYGKWYR
-226 EQTDDVFEGRSWT
+226 VQTDDVFEGRSWT

-294 PMALDIFERGKYS
+294 PRAVDIFDWGKYS
-307 QIKKRAYGTL
+307 QIPKRAYGTL

-330 EIGVEKYRGSNH
+330 EIGVEKYGGSNH

-355 GRSNF
+355 GYSKF
-360 FGMSTLNYLKKGSK
+360 LGMSTLNYFKKGSK
-374 LLIRFDDYIKYSNK
+374 LLIRFNNYIKYSNK

-399 FKINNWGRGQRGKGE
+399 FKINNWGRGQYGNGE
-414 GGYTKLYDKLKN
+414 GGFTKLYDKLKN
-426 KGVYIKT
+426 KGVYIEALQSMKF
-433 YQGIKIVPENNYR
+433 VPENNYR

-464 ISRICGYS
+464 ISWICGYS
-472 DGQSFVY
+472 DDQTLVE
-479 PKYFKEN
+479 PKYVQEN

>member
-12 VSSSYSQTSD
+12 VSSAYSQTSD
-22 ALKLCVAIQNKFTSN
+22 ALKLCVALQDNFTSN

-226 EQTDDVFEGRSWT
+226 EQNDDVFEGRSWT

-294 PMALDIFERGKYS
+294 PMALDIFEEGKYS

-330 EIGVEKYRGSNH
+330 EISVEKYRGSNH

-399 FKINNWGRGQRGKGE
+399 FKINSWGRGQWGQGE

-433 YQGIKIVPENNYR
+433 YQGSKIVPENNYR

-459 KKLKE
+459 KKLKK

-472 DGQSFVY
+472 DGQSFVV
-479 PKYFKEN
+479 PKFFEEN

-499 FVIPRGGNCNMSRI
+499 FVIQRGGNCNMSRI